1 LSQALGGDAIEGLE
15 RLSGGAS
22 RETWRFDAVAADGG
36 RRELIL
42 RRDPPQRPGPEG
54 AMRREAEA
62 LTASRRAGL
71 AVPEVVVADGDGSTL
86 GSPGMVMGRVEGET
100 IARRILRDDEYRAAR
115 SRLARQCGDFLGRL
129 HQLPVASV
137 TGLAP
142 EDAVTAYRG
151 SYITLAQ
158 PSATFELAFRW
169 LEDNRPAG
177 TGETI
182 VHGDFRLGNLIVDE
196 GGLAAVLD
204 WELVHKGDPIEDLG
218 WLCTKAW
225 RFGAEHPVAG
235 VGSREE
241 LVEAY
246 EAAGGAPVDPGTLAW
261 WEVVGTLKWG
271 VICMGQASVH
281 LSGLHRSLELAA
293 IGRRVCEQEAD
304 LLELLVPEQWA
315 KALTDAQVETQV
327 ETQVEAGTS
336 TPTPAPGL
344 HGRPTAV
351 ELLDAL
357 QGWLDTDVSEATTGR
372 VRFHTK
378 VASRVVAMIARE
390 ITLGPDQAARY
401 HEGLSR
407 LGVADEGELAQAVAA
422 GNLDGR
428 RDEMVAFLCRSVA
441 DKLIVAHPPA

>member
-1 LSQALGGDAIEGLE
+1 
-15 RLSGGAS
+15 
-22 RETWRFDAVAADGG
+22 
-36 RRELIL
+36 
-42 RRDPPQRPGPEG
+42 
-54 AMRREAEA
+54 MRREAEA
-62 LTASRRAGL
+62 ITASGQAGL
-71 AVPEVVVADGDGSTL
+71 AVPEVVVADGDGSQL

-100 IARRILRDDEYRAAR
+100 IARRILRDDEYREAR
-115 SRLARQCGDFLGRL
+115 SRLTRQCGDFLGRL
-129 HQLPVASV
+129 HQLPVDSV
-137 TGLAP
+137 TDLAP
-142 EDAVTAYRG
+142 EDAVTAYR
-151 SYITLAQ
+151 STYATLAQ

-169 LEDNRPAG
+169 LEDHRPAG

-182 VHGDFRLGNLIVDE
+182 VHGDFRLGNLIVDQD
-196 GGLAAVLD
+196 GLAAVLD

-225 RFGAEHPVAG
+225 RFGAEPPVAG

-246 EAAGGAPVDPGTLAW
+246 EAAGGAPVDPDTLAW

-304 LLELLVPEQWA
+304 LLELLVPEPWA
-315 KALTDAQVETQV
+315 KALAET
-327 ETQVEAGTS
+327 ETATS
-336 TPTPAPGL
+336 TPAPSPGL

-372 VRFHTK
+372 VRFHSK
-378 VASRVVAMIARE
+378 VATRVVAMIARE
-390 ITLGPDQAARY
+390 ITLGPDQSARY
-401 HEGLSR
+401 QEGLSR
-407 LGVADEGELAQAVAA
+407 LGVAGESELAQAVAA
-422 GNLDGR
+422 GGLDAR
-428 RDEMVAFLCRSVA
+428 HDELVAFLCRSVA
-441 DKLIVAHPPA
+441 DKLVVAHPPS